1 MNLFYVLLFL
11 IILCA
16 GAGIVYVVYYN
27 KMQYLKTKIE
37 HSESIIDETLRVR
50 YDLLVHADNIVKIVL
65 DAMNKFAFKV
75 DTQVTKLEIEK
86 KYDKTP
92 RIYIKIE
99 EY

>member
-50 YDLLVHADNIVKIVL
+50 YDLLVHADNIVKSTL
-65 DAMNKFAFKV
+65 NDGKEYFKEYIG
-75 DTQVTKLEIEK
+75 LK
-86 KYDKTP
+86 KYKFCN
-92 RIYIKIE
+92 RSKIKRGFCFAL
-99 EY
+99 